1 MTLFS
6 LGSYL
11 DADGTLEA
19 AINGAYGKTVA
30 DLSAVY
36 MATRSTDGSKIR
48 AARPFFEEGF
58 FEKNEEAISAAL
70 EGTGV
75 DQSSIH
81 QLLKLPFR
89 MTVAVGSS
97 EPQVQRFA
105 KEKCAL
111 YTAESSSVSYLKRSR
126 FPQLNEM
133 NREGGA

>member
-1 MTLFS
+1 MLQ
-6 LGSYL
+6 
-11 DADGTLEA
+11 
-19 AINGAYGKTVA
+19 K
-30 DLSAVY
+30 SAPVDH
-36 MATRSTDGSKIR
+36 RLVGHSDFLKKR
-48 AARPFFEEGF
+48 AREKPGFASIFEEGF
-58 FEKNEEAISAAL
+58 FEKNEEAISAVL

-133 NREGGA
+133 NREGGL